1 MSNIY
6 WEENNRPLKIYL
18 GVDIGVNGGVV
29 VLKECG
35 AVITSFKT
43 PETRAEFIE
52 KLTPFGQ
59 IPSFC
64 ILERVHAQPGNGGKA
79 NFSFG
84 RTTERTLYTLEI
96 CKIPFQEITP
106 QQWMKTYMLKK
117 EKSETST
124 QWKNR
129 LKARAQQL
137 FPNEKITLYLS
148 DAFLMAEFCR
158 RNYK

>member
-1 MSNIY
+1 MSNVY
-6 WEENNRPLKIYL
+6 WEENNQPIKIYL
-18 GVDIGVNGGVV
+18 GVDIGVNGGIVA
-29 VLKECG
+29 LSETG
-35 AVITSFKT
+35 SVISAFKT

-52 KLTPFGQ
+52 KLKPFGEV
-59 IPSFC
+59 PSFC
-64 ILERVHAQPGNGGKA
+64 ILERVHSHPKNGAKA

-84 RTTERTLYTLEI
+84 ATTERTLFTLEI
-96 CKIPFQEITP
+96 SKIPFQEVTP
-106 QQWMKTYMLKK
+106 QTWMKTYMLKK
-117 EKSETST
+117 EKSETSA

-137 FPNEKITLYLS
+137 FPNEKITLALS